1 MPSTDDYVNLV
12 TNQHRDKPNFIASLR
27 ALTQGFV
34 DNLIALL
41 AMPPAFDLDTAVG
54 DQLDAIGLWVGIT
67 RRVSVPISGVYFTLD
82 DPALGFDAGVWFGA
96 GDPSEGLVDLDD
108 FTFRLLIRAKIGA
121 NRWDGTKPSLLT
133 IINSVFASDQ
143 EAVFRS
149 TPGTY
154 FDAAGLMGTALA
166 NVARWNYDPF
176 NLATPPVLL
185 LEAAARNYLLKSRK
199 PNASPWVNS
208 GWTITPNATLGIDGV
223 QVAAQFTVATAPAE
237 LYQDI
242 VLPANTQFV
251 FSFWYKVI
259 AFTPSNWLTVQLEQI
274 SPLGIVTVVPV
285 SGLGFP
291 GPWQRRGFTM
301 TTGAAGPVTMR
312 LKVRG
317 LTVGRSIYLDGFQA
331 EVGSAIT
338 SFIETDAVP
347 VDRAADALLPFGTG
361 GTLIFVEDNQDM
373 SMTVGLAGI
382 KPNPLQLA
390 LLTDGL
396 LVPKPEGVKVNYA
409 ITTNDGGPI
418 FGFDVQN
425 NYVAGFDTGA
435 WASPL

>member
-12 TNQHRDKPNFIASLR
+12 TNQHRDKPNFIATLR

-54 DQLDAIGLWVGIT
+54 VQLDAIGLWVGIS
-67 RRVSVPISGVYFTLD
+67 RRVSVPISGVYFSFD
-82 DPALGFDAGVWFGA
+82 DPALGFDAGVWYGA

-108 FTFRLLIRAKIGA
+108 FTYRLLIRAKIGA
-121 NRWDGTKPSLLT
+121 NRWDGTKPSLLA

-143 EAVFRS
+143 QAVFRS

-154 FDAAGLMGTALA
+154 FDSAGLMRTALA
-166 NVARWNYDPF
+166 NVARWNYDPL
-176 NLATPPVLL
+176 NLAAPPVLL

-199 PNASPWVNS
+199 LSEAPWVNS
-208 GWTITPNATLGIDGV
+208 GWTIAVNQIGIDGV
-223 QVAAQFTVATAPAE
+223 QLATRITVGTSPAD
-237 LYQDI
+237 LYQDF
-242 VLPANTQFV
+242 VLPANTTFV
-251 FSFWYKVI
+251 FSFWYKRVE
-259 AFTPSNWLTVQLEQI
+259 TTSSWLILNMEQI
-274 SPLGIVTVVPV
+274 SPPGITQVIPITGLLGI
-285 SGLGFP
+285 
-291 GPWQRRGFTM
+291 WRRQSFSM
-301 TTGAAGPVTMR
+301 TTGASGPVTMR
-312 LKVRG
+312 MRLRG
-317 LTVGRSIYLDGFQA
+317 TGVGRRADLDAFQV
-331 EVGSAIT
+331 EVGSFAT
-338 SFIETDAVP
+338 SFIETDASQ
-347 VDRAADALLPFGTG
+347 VDRAADTLLPFGTG
-361 GTLIFVEDNQDM
+361 GTLVFVEDNQDM